1 MSFKEMVEADFTGVF
16 LNTDEFA
23 EPRTVKYDDETY
35 ADIPVVL
42 TNIKQK
48 DRPLLVG
55 NADHVQGLHIASA
68 TAFIGQEHMNG
79 VHPEMGRLIYISDG
93 YAAGEVFF
101 QRFRIVTS
109 DIQMKMIVLELEA
122 YDE

>member
-1 MSFKEMVEADFTGVF
+1 MSFKEMVEADITGVF

-23 EPRTVKYDDETY
+23 ESRTVKYDDETY

-79 VHPEMGRLIYISDG
+79 VCPEMGRLIYISDG

-101 QRFRIVTS
+101 QRFHIVTS
-109 DIQMKMIVLELEA
+109 DVQMKMIVLELEA